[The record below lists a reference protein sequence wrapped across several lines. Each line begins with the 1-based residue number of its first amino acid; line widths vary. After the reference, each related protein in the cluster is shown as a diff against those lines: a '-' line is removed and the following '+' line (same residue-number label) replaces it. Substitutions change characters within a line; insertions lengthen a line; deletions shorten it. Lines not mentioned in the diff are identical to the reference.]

1 MVQLQGRVGPRGGQ
15 RRDQLTAQ
23 APYRGWKPGEMAA
36 AVQSGRRAGEGLSGE
51 DFRAP
56 TRGVWPGAG
65 EDFRLRRDVGGAR
78 GAVT

>member
-36 AVQSGRRAGEGLSGE
+36 AVQSGRRAGY
-51 DFRAP
+51 
-56 TRGVWPGAG
+56 
-65 EDFRLRRDVGGAR
+65 
-78 GAVT
+78 